1 MTAPPPAPA
10 PLLTVRNLTVTYGA
24 ARAVDGVALDVYPGE
39 IVTII
44 GGNGA
49 GKSSTLRA
57 LSGVREG
64 LQRSS
69 GRIELDGRAIDR
81 WSPERIARLGLAHVP
96 EGRRVFPAMTVEE
109 NLTLGAF
116 RRRRDHAGVA
126 ADLEAAYERFR
137 VLGDRRSQ
145 LAGLLSGGEQ
155 QMLAIGRGLM
165 ARPRCLLLDE
175 PSLGLAPRIVESL
188 FEVIA
193 DLAAEGLTALLVEQ
207 LASVALTVADR
218 AYVLESGRVVTDGP
232 ADEVARDPKVIEAY
246 LGA

>member
-1 MTAPPPAPA
+1 VLTGFYRCDRGSIRLGHTDITGQPTHRRAALGLGRTFQNLQIWRTMT
-10 PLLTVRNLTVTYGA
+10 VVENA
-24 ARAVDGVALDVYPGE
+24 ATGGHALASGSR
-39 IVTII
+39 II

-69 GRIELDGRAIDR
+69 GRVEL
-81 WSPERIARLGLAHVP
+81 
-96 EGRRVFPAMTVEE
+96 
-109 NLTLGAF
+109 
-116 RRRRDHAGVA
+116 
-126 ADLEAAYERFR
+126 
-137 VLGDRRSQ
+137 DRRSQ

-155 QMLAIGRGLM
+155 QMLAISRGLM
-165 ARPRCLLLDE
+165 ARPICLLLDE
-175 PSLGLAPRIVESL
+175 PSLGLAPRVVESL

-193 DLAAEGLTALLVEQ
+193 DLATGGLTILLVEQ

-218 AYVLESGRVVTDGP
+218 AYVLESGRLVTDGP
-232 ADEVARDPKVIEAY
+232 ADEVANDPRVIQAY

>member
-1 MTAPPPAPA
+1 MNPHAAAAPM
-10 PLLTVRNLTVTYGA
+10 LTVRGLTVTYGA
-24 ARAVDGVALDVYPGE
+24 ARAVDGLDFDVEPGE
-39 IVTII
+39 VVTII

-57 LSGVREG
+57 LSGVRAG

-69 GRIELDGRAIDR
+69 GRVELDGRAIDR
-81 WSPERIARLGLAHVP
+81 LSPERIARLGLAHVP

-116 RRRRDHAGVA
+116 RRRRDRAGVA
-126 ADLEAAYERFR
+126 DDLEAAYARFG

-155 QMLAIGRGLM
+155 QMLAISRGLM
-165 ARPRCLLLDE
+165 ARPICLLLDE
-175 PSLGLAPRIVESL
+175 PSLGLAPRVVESL

-193 DLAAEGLTALLVEQ
+193 DLAAGGLTILLVEQ
-207 LASVALTVADR
+207 LASVALTLADR
-218 AYVLESGRVVTDGP
+218 AYVLESGRLVTDGR
-232 ADEVARDPKVIEAY
+232 ADEVANDPRVIQAY

>member
-1 MTAPPPAPA
+1 MTPPAAPA
-10 PLLTVRNLTVTYGA
+10 PMLHVRDLTVTYGA
-24 ARAVDGVALDVYPGE
+24 ARAVDGVDLEVHAGE
-39 IVTII
+39 IATII

-57 LSGVREG
+57 ISGIRDG

-69 GRIELDGRAIDR
+69 GLIELDGRAVDR
-81 WSPERIARLGLAHVP
+81 LSPERIARLGLAHVP

-116 RRRRDHAGVA
+116 RRRRDRAGVA
-126 ADLEAAYERFR
+126 DDLEAAYQRFG

-155 QMLAIGRGLM
+155 QMLAISRGLM

-188 FEVIA
+188 FDVIA
-193 DLAAEGLTALLVEQ
+193 ELAAAGLTILLVEQ
-207 LASVALTVADR
+207 LASVALEVADR
-218 AYVLESGRVVTDGP
+218 AYVLESGAVVIEGP
-232 ADEVARDPKVIEAY
+232 ADQVAEDPRVVEAY